1 LNNECENCIRALV
14 GLLGGWSWRSSGALA
29 GGLEAKAFRSQ
40 LVVRL
45 RDQVIDNE
53 ALINHFAAFLFRQ
66 VRVELARASDTALSI
81 SLCITKA
88 YLKINKM
95 KRTNEMSDVI

>member
-1 LNNECENCIRALV
+1 LSYELSVV
-14 GLLGGWSWRSSGALA
+14 GVGGGGGGARRSSGALA
-29 GGLEAKAFRSQ
+29 GGLEAKAFRSEF
-40 LVVRL
+40 VVGL
-45 RDQVIDNE
+45 RDEVIDDE
-53 ALINHFAAFLFRQ
+53 ALVNQFAALLFRQ
-66 VRVELARASDTALSI
+66 VRVELARASDAALSI